1 VCDFLYKLFIDND
14 YHHIITSMVGKS
26 KVNFEMEFQ
35 GEKYFDGIT
44 FIA

>member
-1 VCDFLYKLFIDND
+1 
-14 YHHIITSMVGKS
+14 MVGKS

-35 GEKYFDGIT
+35 GKKYFDGIT